1 LKGARSL
8 TSSRLIPVAIL
19 LLALA
24 LRMVNISGRPLWYDE
39 AFAVLYAE
47 KPLGAIVYGTVAPAK
62 GAGAADVHPLLYY
75 FGLHF
80 WMAGAGET
88 PLAVRFPSV
97 WLGVIAVALAYALA
111 KLSFGERVGLLAS
124 FLAAI
129 HPFHIAYS
137 QEARMYSLLA
147 TAFLFSTYAFLR
159 ATSAPTKTKACFPL
173 KWWVMY
179 GAAAAITIYSHNL
192 GAFFLLSLNLLPLI
206 QKGRFTER
214 RRQILVGMVVGNA
227 IALLLFSPWLI
238 GVLPGQ
244 LGFVRRAYW
253 ITRPGLVELINTFI
267 VFHFNLPLPRW
278 MLPWALLIS
287 FVWPTLLIYR
297 AVKVHTGVGMFLW
310 LAWAPAASMFVIS
323 QWVPIYLIRALVP
336 SVLLY
341 TVALG
346 WLAVEGDIP
355 RFLCRGLLGV
365 TILAVIPALA
375 YHYTYALF
383 PRPPFQ
389 ELDAFLRDNL
399 ASGEVIVHD
408 NKLTFFPA
416 YYYDRSLPQY
426 FCPDLPGSGSDTLA
440 LPTQQSLGLFATPV
454 SQVVTPAIEG
464 VWYVAFERSWEDYR
478 AAGLEDSPYRAWLRT
493 HCRQEGPVHRIGDLE
508 IYHFVGCK

>member
-1 LKGARSL
+1 MKGARSL

-129 HPFHIAYS
+129 HPFHTAYS

-227 IALLLFSPWLI
+227 IASLLFSPWLI

-287 FVWPTLLIYR
+287 FVWPALLIYR
-297 AVKVHTGVGMFLW
+297 AVKVRASVGMFLW
-310 LAWAPAASMFVIS
+310 LAWAPAVSMFVIS

-346 WLAVEGDIP
+346 WLAVEG
-355 RFLCRGLLGV
+355 
-365 TILAVIPALA
+365 
-375 YHYTYALF
+375 
-383 PRPPFQ
+383 
-389 ELDAFLRDNL
+389 
-399 ASGEVIVHD
+399 
-408 NKLTFFPA
+408 
-416 YYYDRSLPQY
+416 
-426 FCPDLPGSGSDTLA
+426 
-440 LPTQQSLGLFATPV
+440 
-454 SQVVTPAIEG
+454 
-464 VWYVAFERSWEDYR
+464 
-478 AAGLEDSPYRAWLRT
+478 
-493 HCRQEGPVHRIGDLE
+493 
-508 IYHFVGCK
+508 